1 MKKNSKAVCALA
13 LVVFLLAFL
22 LPSSTAG
29 AVGGFLARDRY
40 PVAPSNGGRGGDSPV
55 YPEPEEPV
63 SPQPGDG
70 QEDNETPQNSYSPP
84 NRTIGR
90 RGGGFYVPPA
100 SPSNPSTPPSGDPP
114 VNPSEPSQPPA
125 IPGAPSWLTA
135 DEAKAYM
142 LLNEFRIEN
151 NLDPLQADYELTR
164 VARLKAQDMVDHDY
178 FSHVSPTYGS
188 ISQML
193 RNEGI
198 SFSRAAENLSKA
210 GNVNQAHIQLVYS
223 TKGHR
228 QIMLNPNYNNVGI
241 GVKPLKKTPGIV
253 MVQLFTD

>member
-40 PVAPSNGGRGGDSPV
+40 PVVPSNGGRGGEAPV

-70 QEDNETPQNSYSPP
+70 QEDNERPQNSYSPP

-90 RGGGFYVPPA
+90 RGGFYVPPA

-114 VNPSEPSQPPA
+114 VNPPEPSQPPA

>member
-1 MKKNSKAVCALA
+1 
-13 LVVFLLAFL
+13 
-22 LPSSTAG
+22 
-29 AVGGFLARDRY
+29 
-40 PVAPSNGGRGGDSPV
+40 
-55 YPEPEEPV
+55 
-63 SPQPGDG
+63 
-70 QEDNETPQNSYSPP
+70 
-84 NRTIGR
+84 
-90 RGGGFYVPPA
+90 
-100 SPSNPSTPPSGDPP
+100 
-114 VNPSEPSQPPA
+114 
-125 IPGAPSWLTA
+125 
-135 DEAKAYM
+135 M

-210 GNVNQAHIQLVYS
+210 GNVSQAHVQLVYS

>member
-1 MKKNSKAVCALA
+1 MEKNSKAVCALA

-40 PVAPSNGGRGGDSPV
+40 PVVPSNGGRGGEAPV

-70 QEDNETPQNSYSPP
+70 QEDNERPQNSYSPP

-90 RGGGFYVPPA
+90 RGGFYVPPA
-100 SPSNPSTPPSGDPP
+100 SPSNPSTPPPADPP

-151 NLDPLQADYELTR
+151 NLDPLQANYELTR

-210 GNVNQAHIQLVYS
+210 GNVNQAHVQLVYS

>member
-40 PVAPSNGGRGGDSPV
+40 PVVPSNGGRGGEAPV

-70 QEDNETPQNSYSPP
+70 QEDNERPQNSYSPP

-90 RGGGFYVPPA
+90 RGGFYVPPA
-100 SPSNPSTPPSGDPP
+100 SPSNPSTPPPADPP
-114 VNPSEPSQPPA
+114 VNPPEPSQPPA

-228 QIMLNPNYNNVGI
+228 QIMLNPNYKNVGI